1 MYAITFDL
9 LTEDLLKV
17 YPKSRTCAYYEIKQ
31 CLRDYGFYNVQG
43 SVYQSPDASLG
54 ELYDAVDALREI
66 SWFPLA
72 ARDVRAYRVEEW
84 SDFTDRVKGIKRLPR
99 NKRSLIEE

>member
-17 YPKSRTCAYYEIKQ
+17 YPK
-31 CLRDYGFYNVQG
+31 
-43 SVYQSPDASLG
+43 
-54 ELYDAVDALREI
+54 
-66 SWFPLA
+66 
-72 ARDVRAYRVEEW
+72 
-84 SDFTDRVKGIKRLPR
+84 FTDRVKGAKRLPR